1 MQHKILILLFNIFV
15 SSWILACHNSTIN
28 SATYVTNPD
37 GTKTFTVNVSI
48 DVGSSD
54 GYSMG
59 FALILKNS
67 IATKPSVTNL
77 STLTLSRSGYSNLKG
92 YTGGGIG
99 TENSSS
105 YLKNRYQN
113 RTDVITFEAVDKSM
127 GFGSSDYNN
136 NTITFTVSGCVEQ
149 IDLDADIRTTTTSN
163 TPVTVCVKTFSTGI
177 TCPCLAPVKP
187 EINTSSPTCSNTGI
201 STISNFA
208 TYTAGT
214 TFNFTPSGPSVG
226 SGGVISGM
234 LVGTNY
240 TVIASTSNCPSLAS
254 NSFSILAQL
263 TKTTPT
269 FTQVAQICSGG
280 SFTLPTTSNNNI
292 PGSWSPTIN
301 NTSTTTY
308 TFTPS
313 VGQCA
318 NTASMTVTVGPPTTP
333 TFTQVA
339 QICSG
344 GSFTLP
350 TTSNNNFTGSWSP
363 AINNTST
370 TTYTFTP
377 NAGQCASTANM
388 TVTVGPPATPTFT
401 QVSQIC
407 SGGSFALPTTS
418 NNNFTGTWSPA
429 INNTSTT
436 TYTFTPNSGQCAST
450 ANMTV
455 IVGPPATPTFTQV
468 AQICSGGTFTLPTTS
483 NNNFTGSW
491 SPAINN
497 TSTTIYTFTPN
508 AGQCASTATMTV
520 TVGPPA
526 TPTFT
531 QVSQICSG
539 GTFTLPTTSNNN
551 FTGTWS
557 PAINNTSTT
566 TYTFTPNSGQC
577 AITTTMTVTV
587 GSPTIPNFT
596 QIDQICR
603 GGTFTLPTTSIN
615 NIPGTW
621 SPAINNTATTT
632 YTFTP
637 NSGQCANTAT
647 MMVTIDQPVTPIF
660 TQVAQICSGGTFSLP
675 TTSNNNISGIW
686 SPANNNTSTTTYTF
700 TPNSGQCAST
710 ASMTVAVGP
719 PATPTFTQVAQICS
733 GGTFTLP
740 TTSNN
745 NFTGTW
751 SPAINNTSTTTYT
764 FTPNVGQCATTTTMT
779 VSVESPVTP
788 TFTQVAQ
795 TCSGGTFSLPT
806 TSNNNYTGSWSPAIN
821 NTSTTTYIFTPNTG
835 QCANT
840 ANMTVA
846 IYEPIT
852 PIFSQIGQKCSG
864 ESFLLPTTST
874 NGISGTW
881 SPAINNTSTTTYTF
895 TPNSGQCAVN
905 QNMTV
910 IVNANPNLKI
920 TQPLPECEPN
930 TINLLNPSITA
941 GSTDVG
947 SMIYFYSDPLF
958 TTLISNPAGY
968 NTVGTTTVYAK
979 TTNSSN
985 CTDSKPIIVIINPK
999 DIISF
1004 TSLPIKLCSND
1015 PLTILKATPNNGT
1028 WSGNAI
1034 KPNGAIQP
1042 SQLNSG
1048 KNDFTYTTS
1057 GKCPNSKTIQIDV
1070 YSKPNLVISRKDTVC
1085 EGEEI
1090 KLQDI
1095 SPLAKITKCTWDF
1108 GDNNYSTILNETKHK
1123 YNSSGFFD
1131 ITYIGTD
1138 ENGCT
1143 DTLIEKDF
1151 IYVLDK
1157 PKANF
1162 NFSPNKPTIF
1172 NNSIQTTNL
1181 SMNAT
1186 HYRWNFG
1193 DEAESGLTNPSHKY
1207 SNSPNI
1213 YFITLNAYNQIS
1225 SCSHDTTIQ
1234 IEVFDEIYCYIPNT
1248 FTPNGDELNNEF
1260 KPVLSGS
1267 ISEEHYSLFIYNR
1280 WGELLFESHNKNVGW
1295 NGSFGNKICPPG
1307 TYIWKVE
1314 FTDSMNKEKHMK
1326 KSHVNILQ

>member
-1 MQHKILILLFNIFV
+1 MQHKILVLLFNIFV

-37 GTKTFTVNVSI
+37 GSKTFTLNVSI

-54 GYSMG
+54 GYSLG

-67 IATKPSVTNL
+67 ISAKPSVSTL
-77 STLTLSRSGYSNLKG
+77 STLSLSRSGYSNLKG
-92 YTGGGIG
+92 YTGSSIG

-113 RTDVITFEAVDKSM
+113 RTDVITFEASDKSY
-127 GFGSSDYNN
+127 GFGSTDYNN
-136 NTITFTVSGCVEQ
+136 NVIIFTVSGCVEE
-149 IDLDADIRTTTTSN
+149 IELDADIRTNTTSN
-163 TPVTVCVKTFSTGI
+163 TPVTSCLKTFSTGI

-208 TYTAGT
+208 TYSAGT
-214 TFNFTPSGPSVG
+214 TFNFTPSGPTVG

-234 LVGTNY
+234 VVGTNY
-240 TVIASTSNCPSLAS
+240 TVTATTAGCTSLAS

-280 SFTLPTTSNNNI
+280 SFSLPTTSNNNI
-292 PGSWSPTIN
+292 PGTWSPAN
-301 NTSTTTY
+301 NNASTTTY
-308 TFTPS
+308 TFTPNAD
-313 VGQCA
+313 QCA
-318 NTASMTVTVGPPTTP
+318 NTATMTVTVGPPATP

-344 GSFTLP
+344 GSFSLP

-370 TTYTFTP
+370 ITYTFTP
-377 NAGQCASTANM
+377 NSGQCASTAIM

-401 QVSQIC
+401 QVAQIC
-407 SGGSFALPTTS
+407 SGGSFSLPTTS
-418 NNNFTGTWSPA
+418 NNNIPGTWSPA
-429 INNTSTT
+429 NNNTSTT
-436 TYTFTPNSGQCAST
+436 TYTFTPNAGQCANT
-450 ANMTV
+450 ATMTV
-455 IVGPPATPTFTQV
+455 TVGPPATPTFTQV

-497 TSTTIYTFTPN
+497 TSTTTYTFTPN
-508 AGQCASTATMTV
+508 SGQCASTATMTV

-531 QVSQICSG
+531 QVAQICSG
-539 GTFTLPTTSNNN
+539 GAFNLPTTSNNNFEGIWSPAINNTSTTTYTFTPNSGQCAITTNMTVIVGSPTSPTFTQVAQICSGETFTLPTTSNNNFTGSWSPAINNTSTTTYTFTPNSGQCANTYTMTVTIDQPVTPIFTQVAQICSGGSFSLPTTSNNNFTGTWSPAINNTTTTTYTFTPNAGQCASTATITVTVGPPATPTFTQVAQICSGSTFTLPTTSNNN

-566 TYTFTPNSGQC
+566 NYTFTPNAGQC
-577 AITTTMTVTV
+577 ATTTTMTVSV
-587 GSPTIPNFT
+587 EP
-596 QIDQICR
+596 
-603 GGTFTLPTTSIN
+603 
-615 NIPGTW
+615 
-621 SPAINNTATTT
+621 
-632 YTFTP
+632 
-637 NSGQCANTAT
+637 
-647 MMVTIDQPVTPIF
+647 PV
-660 TQVAQICSGGTFSLP
+660 
-675 TTSNNNISGIW
+675 
-686 SPANNNTSTTTYTF
+686 
-700 TPNSGQCAST
+700 
-710 ASMTVAVGP
+710 
-719 PATPTFTQVAQICS
+719 TPTFTQVAQTCN

-751 SPAINNTSTTTYT
+751 SPAINNSSTTTYT
-764 FTPNVGQCATTTTMT
+764 
-779 VSVESPVTP
+779 
-788 TFTQVAQ
+788 
-795 TCSGGTFSLPT
+795 
-806 TSNNNYTGSWSPAIN
+806 
-821 NTSTTTYIFTPNTG
+821 FTPNTG

-840 ANMTVA
+840 ASMTVN
-846 IYEPIT
+846 IVEPVT
-852 PIFSQIGQKCSG
+852 PTFSQVGQKCSG
-864 ESFLLPTTST
+864 ESFLLPTTSI

-881 SPAINNTSTTTYTF
+881 SPVINNNSTTTYTF
-895 TPNSGQCAVN
+895 IPNSGQCALN

-910 IVNANPNLKI
+910 VVNANPNLKI
-920 TQPLPECEPN
+920 TQPQPECEPN

-958 TTLISNPAGY
+958 TTLISNPAAY
-968 NTVGTTTVYAK
+968 NILGTTTVYAK

-985 CTDSKPIIVIINPK
+985 CSDSKPLVITINPK
-999 DIISF
+999 DNITI
-1004 TSLPIKLCSND
+1004 TSNINKLCSND
-1015 PLTILKATPNNGT
+1015 PLTYLKATPTNGI
-1028 WSGNAI
+1028 WSGIGI

-1042 SQLNSG
+1042 SQLIEGQNE
-1048 KNDFTYTTS
+1048 FTYTS
-1057 GKCPNSKTIQIDV
+1057 AGICPNSKIVVIDIFK
-1070 YSKPNLVISRKDTVC
+1070 KPSLVISRRDTIC

-1090 KLQDI
+1090 KIQDI
-1095 SPLAKITKCTWDF
+1095 STFSKITKCTWDF
-1108 GDNNYSTILNETKHK
+1108 GDNVYSYDLNETRHK
-1123 YNSSGFFD
+1123 YYSSGFYDVTF
-1131 ITYIGTD
+1131 IGTD

-1157 PKANF
+1157 PIANF
-1162 NFSPNKPTIF
+1162 NFSPSKPTIF

-1186 HYRWNFG
+1186 HYRWDFG
-1193 DEAESGLTNPSHKY
+1193 DESESGLTNPSHKY
-1207 SNSPNI
+1207 SNVPNS
-1213 YFITLNAYNQIS
+1213 YFITLKAYNQIP
-1225 SCSHDTTIQ
+1225 SCLHDTTMQ

-1260 KPVLSGS
+1260 KPTLSGS
-1267 ISEEHYSLFIYNR
+1267 VAEENYSLYIYNR

-1295 NGSFGNKICPPG
+1295 NGAFGNKICMPD
-1307 TYIWKVE
+1307 TYIWKIE
-1314 FTDSMNKEKHMK
+1314 FKDTMNKEKHMK
-1326 KSHVNILQ
+1326 TGHVNLVQ